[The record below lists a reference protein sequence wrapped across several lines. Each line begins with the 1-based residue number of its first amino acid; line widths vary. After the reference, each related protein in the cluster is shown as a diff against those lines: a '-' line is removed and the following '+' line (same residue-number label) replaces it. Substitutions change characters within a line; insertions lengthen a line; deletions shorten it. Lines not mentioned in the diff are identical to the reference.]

1 MLYPTAPINMVPPPP
16 YICASTCSF
25 LLSQSSI
32 HSFENLFATRSAMI
46 FLSKTIEFSTS
57 GTSSSGFSVVVLDGF
72 SVAVLAVV
80 VDGVSVVIVV
90 VVVLDG
96 FSIAV

>member
-1 MLYPTAPINMVPPPP
+1 
-16 YICASTCSF
+16 
-25 LLSQSSI
+25 
-32 HSFENLFATRSAMI
+32 MI

-90 VVVLDG
+90 VVLDG